1 MMLFIQSVCCQKFH
15 SKIDLS
21 VWFVWSQL
29 EVSCGFTGQQQQ
41 KFSIILQLTKLILQI
56 SNTCPFPLCSMPS
69 LPFQPLTTINLFCFY
84 EFRFLRFHM
93 WVRSHRIC
101 LFLTDLFLCCFLT
114 ATCNSQF
121 PDLYQSS
128 GLGEWRKDEWRKDE
142 THFFPPNRALSFHTR
157 GRRPGSVSRLFKC
170 LELSHTAAPWTGR
183 PSDILLTKHLDS
195 ILFPVL

>member
-1 MMLFIQSVCCQKFH
+1 MQTIRNQSIWSCYQEIVELR
-15 SKIDLS
+15 SKI
-21 VWFVWSQL
+21 
-29 EVSCGFTGQQQQ
+29 FTGQQQ

-101 LFLTDLFLCCFLT
+101 LFLTDLFLYCFLT

-128 GLGEWRKDEWRKDE
+128 GLGEWRKDE
-142 THFFPPNRALSFHTR
+142 THFFPPNRALSFHPR
-157 GRRPGSVSRLFKC
+157 GRRPGSVSRLFKR
-170 LELSHTAAPWTGR
+170 LELSHTAAPRTGR

>member
-15 SKIDLS
+15 SRIDLS

-41 KFSIILQLTKLILQI
+41 KFSIVLQLTKLILQI

-69 LPFQPLTTINLFCFY
+69 LPSQPLTTISLFCFY
-84 EFRFLRFHM
+84 ESRFLRFHM
-93 WVRSHRIC
+93 WMKSLYLSFSDWLVFSIVSWLQHI
-101 LFLTDLFLCCFLT
+101 T
-114 ATCNSQF
+114 QF

-128 GLGEWRKDEWRKDE
+128 GLGEWRKDE
-142 THFFPPNRALSFHTR
+142 THFFPPSRALSFHPR
-157 GRRPGSVSRLFKC
+157 GRRPGSVSRLFKH
-170 LELSHTAAPWTGR
+170 LELSHTAAPRTGR
-183 PSDILLTKHLDS
+183 PSGILLTKHLDS